1 MLQQIIQQF
10 KGFSRVIQFIIES
23 KKPVVAHNCL
33 YDIMRIYH
41 QFVDDLPSSYQD
53 FKREFHKSFP
63 EIYDTKHL
71 AWCARR
77 ALEVESESLRD
88 LAGKQWANSCICIIQ
103 YTLVFTCAYAKW
115 GRGSPLTLESLP
127 FPLYCTMGQKI

>member
-1 MLQQIIQQF
+1 MLEQIIQQF
-10 KGFSRVIQFIIES
+10 KGFSRVIQIIIEN
-23 KKPVVAHNCL
+23 KKPLVAHNCL

-41 QFVDDLPSSYQD
+41 QFVDDLPSSYED

-77 ALEVESESLRD
+77 ALEVESESLD
-88 LAGKQWANSCICIIQ
+88 LAGKQWANSCICNTVHSSIYMCIVH
-103 YTLVFTCAYAKW
+103 TPNGGGGVP
-115 GRGSPLTLESLP
+115 SP
-127 FPLYCTMGQKI
+127 

>member
-10 KGFSRVIQFIIES
+10 KGFSRVIQFIIEN

-41 QFVDDLPSSYQD
+41 QFVDDLPSSYED
-53 FKREFHKSFP
+53 FKHEFHKSFPGSILISRKFFFKFLYEYFYSASFFNFCVSFP

-71 AWCARR
+71 AFCSRR
-77 ALEVESESLRD
+77 AFEEESESLLD
-88 LAGKQWANSCICIIQ
+88 LAGKQWANASIICISS
-103 YTLVFTCAYAKW
+103 Y
-115 GRGSPLTLESLP
+115 
-127 FPLYCTMGQKI
+127 